1 MLAAGGLPC
10 AVPSTLPRLALV
22 LLACLLL
29 GGCKVGRFVIYNFA
43 DTNDHRKFPA
53 RPLPASPEPFRYPV
67 AATEK
72 APRTIHAD
80 GKELAFDAFLE
91 QHRTVAF
98 LVIQRDTIVYERYFK
113 GYDASRIHT
122 SFSMAKSVIS
132 MLIGAAMADGLIAD
146 VHQPVTDFIPELRTR
161 GFEQVSVEHLLQMTS
176 GLKFNESYVNPFGDA
191 ASFYYGRRLYKR
203 MARMK
208 LEHPPGTH
216 FAYQSGSSQLLGW
229 VLERA
234 LRKAGDARTITAYA
248 NDKLWAPLGMEF
260 PASWSIDRKKNGIE
274 KTFCCINAPA
284 RDFAKLGSLFL
295 HKGEW
300 QGRQVLP
307 RTWVER
313 STRVD
318 TANGSAAFYQYQWWL
333 PSSEGDF
340 QAKGILGQY
349 IHVDPARELVIVR
362 LGTNHGRVDW
372 SGVLRGL
379 GQVYP

>member
-1 MLAAGGLPC
+1 
-10 AVPSTLPRLALV
+10 
-22 LLACLLL
+22 
-29 GGCKVGRFVIYNFA
+29 
-43 DTNDHRKFPA
+43 
-53 RPLPASPEPFRYPV
+53 PV

-98 LVIQRDTIVYERYFK
+98 LVIQRDTILYERYFK

-132 MLIGAAMADGLIAD
+132 MLIGAAIADGLIVD
-146 VHQPVTDFIPELRTR
+146 VDQPITDFIPELRAR
-161 GFEQVSVEHLLQMTS
+161 GFEQVTVEHLLQMTS
-176 GLKFNESYVNPFGDA
+176 GLKFNESYANPFGDA
-191 ASFYYGRRLYKR
+191 ASFYYGRRLYES
-203 MARMK
+203 MARMELK
-208 LEHPPGTH
+208 HPPGTH
-216 FAYQSGSSQLLGW
+216 FEYQSGSSQLLGW

-234 LRKAGDARTITAYA
+234 LRKAGDTRTITAYT

-300 QGRQVLP
+300 QGKQLLP
-307 RTWVER
+307 RAWVER

-333 PSSEGDF
+333 PSGEGDF

-349 IHVDPARELVIVR
+349 I
-362 LGTNHGRVDW
+362 
-372 SGVLRGL
+372 
-379 GQVYP
+379 